1 MINLTKKDVKACFTM
16 REAIEADKEALANY
30 SKGQAIVP
38 LRTNID
44 VATRHGQALF
54 MPGYVEGAEDAL
66 GIKIVSVYPDNIEKG
81 LPSVP
86 ATMIVMDPE
95 TGMVNG
101 IIDGTYL
108 TQLRTGAVQGAATEL
123 LARKDAKIGALIG
136 TGGQA
141 ESQLEAMLTVRDL
154 EEVRIFDIDYER
166 AQQFAYE
173 MEEKFHVKMIAVE
186 TSEACITDADIIT
199 SVTTSKRATFDAQF
213 VKRGA
218 HINGV
223 GAYTK
228 EMCEIPREII
238 KAADVVI
245 FDTTDGV
252 MKEAGDFITPVED
265 GYIDET
271 KYSGELGE
279 LINGDIKGR
288 QSDEDITIFK
298 TVGSAVLD
306 VVTASKIIKRYNE
319 MN

>member
-1 MINLTKKDVKACFTM
+1 MINLTKEDVKACFTM

-186 TSEACITDADIIT
+186 TSEACVTDADIIT

-265 GYIDET
+265 GYIDKT

-319 MN
+319 QK

>member
-1 MINLTKKDVKACFTM
+1 MINLTKEDVKACFTM
-16 REAIEADKEALANY
+16 RDAIEADKEALANY

-186 TSEACITDADIIT
+186 TSEACVTDADIIT

-319 MN
+319 QK

>member
-1 MINLTKKDVKACFTM
+1 MINLTKEDVKACFTM
-16 REAIEADKEALANY
+16 RDAIEADKEALANY

-86 ATMIVMDPE
+86 ATMIVMNPE
-95 TGMVNG
+95 TGIVNG

-186 TSEACITDADIIT
+186 TSEACVTDADIIT

-319 MN
+319 QK

>member
-1 MINLTKKDVKACFTM
+1 MINLTKEDVKACFTM

-123 LARKDAKIGALIG
+123 LACKDAKIGALIG

-186 TSEACITDADIIT
+186 TSEACVTDADIIT

-319 MN
+319 IN

>member
-1 MINLTKKDVKACFTM
+1 MINLTKEDVKACFTM
-16 REAIEADKEALANY
+16 RDAIEADKEALANY

-154 EEVRIFDIDYER
+154 EKVRIFDIDYER

-186 TSEACITDADIIT
+186 TSEACVTDADIIT

-319 MN
+319 QK

>member
-1 MINLTKKDVKACFTM
+1 MINLTKEDVKACFTM
-16 REAIEADKEALANY
+16 RDAIEADKEALANY

-108 TQLRTGAVQGAATEL
+108 TQLRTGAGQGAATEL

-186 TSEACITDADIIT
+186 TSEACVTDADIIT

-319 MN
+319 QK

>member
-1 MINLTKKDVKACFTM
+1 MINLTKEDVKACFTM

-95 TGMVNG
+95 TGIVNG

-186 TSEACITDADIIT
+186 TSEACVTDADIIT

-306 VVTASKIIKRYNE
+306 VVTASKIIKRYSE
-319 MN
+319 QK

>member
-1 MINLTKKDVKACFTM
+1 MINLTKEDVKACFTM
-16 REAIEADKEALANY
+16 RDAIEADKEALANY

-186 TSEACITDADIIT
+186 TSEACVTDADIIT

-306 VVTASKIIKRYNE
+306 VVTASKIIKGYNE